1 MRIEQLTIKNV
12 GVFSGIQRFDF
23 DHHVTVIYGKNFSG
37 KSTLLRAVYFALCGK
52 ILTAGMKIKDIVSD
66 GVKSGTVGIT
76 YAINDSLF
84 RIYRSTKGDI
94 QEEQFKDQIWSPT
107 ENSALPSLN
116 FHQWQVGCF
125 LKEEELGEFLSL
137 TSANRRDLLHQL
149 LGVENLIA
157 ARDIFID
164 FRRFSKGVEK
174 SAIAKRN
181 ALGASMLHDYRDEL
195 NNNRSQI
202 KAIETKIQAIKDNA
216 EDYRFGLELENTK
229 ADLTRKQQ
237 AVRENIKKTLSD
249 FNSIQELNKVQK
261 ELSDRL
267 DFRDEYIKQISIQQV
282 KQNTLRNQLKNE
294 EDVMQSISKMQNDPL
309 CPTCHQ
315 TVSSEQ
321 RKKLVADIEIR
332 KQQIKNEI
340 HNAESKEKELT
351 KALQL
356 LNQLAERYTDIR
368 ERAIHLQHANAE
380 LLEIE
385 KQLTELSIKTNEIR
399 GNANGKELQEIQQTL
414 HDLQESQKIVEMN
427 QALFERQQ
435 SEIQKADHEIHSASH
450 NRLFSEWIAD
460 ALDMTIKSTMG
471 MPLRKI
477 EKEIYDC
484 LRNFGLLHA
493 EEISLDLE
501 KTQLLPDFEKRGFHA
516 LSGSEKSILYLLL
529 KVGVSRLMKGA
540 DFLIV
545 DNPSM
550 YLDDLRREYLRDYLL
565 SLSREKQIIILTNDL
580 KLANLITSGK
590 RIDL

>member
-249 FNSIQELNKVQK
+249 FNSIQEFNKVQK
-261 ELSDRL
+261 ELADRL
-267 DFRDEYIKQISIQQV
+267 VFRDEYIKQISIQQG
-282 KQNTLRNQLKNE
+282 KQNTLINQLK
-294 EDVMQSISKMQNDPL
+294 M
-309 CPTCHQ
+309 
-315 TVSSEQ
+315 
-321 RKKLVADIEIR
+321 KKI
-332 KQQIKNEI
+332 
-340 HNAESKEKELT
+340 
-351 KALQL
+351 
-356 LNQLAERYTDIR
+356 
-368 ERAIHLQHANAE
+368 
-380 LLEIE
+380 
-385 KQLTELSIKTNEIR
+385 
-399 GNANGKELQEIQQTL
+399 
-414 HDLQESQKIVEMN
+414 
-427 QALFERQQ
+427 
-435 SEIQKADHEIHSASH
+435 
-450 NRLFSEWIAD
+450 
-460 ALDMTIKSTMG
+460 
-471 MPLRKI
+471 
-477 EKEIYDC
+477 
-484 LRNFGLLHA
+484 
-493 EEISLDLE
+493 
-501 KTQLLPDFEKRGFHA
+501 
-516 LSGSEKSILYLLL
+516 
-529 KVGVSRLMKGA
+529 
-540 DFLIV
+540 
-545 DNPSM
+545 
-550 YLDDLRREYLRDYLL
+550 
-565 SLSREKQIIILTNDL
+565 
-580 KLANLITSGK
+580 
-590 RIDL
+590 